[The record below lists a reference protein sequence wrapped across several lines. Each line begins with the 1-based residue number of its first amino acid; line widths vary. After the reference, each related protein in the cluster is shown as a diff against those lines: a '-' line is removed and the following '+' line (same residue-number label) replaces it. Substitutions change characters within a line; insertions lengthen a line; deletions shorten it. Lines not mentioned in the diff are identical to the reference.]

1 MFDSFMNYIWVKK
14 KKYDDAAM
22 KIKNSDMQDSTRVI
36 QNDFEEIIGY
46 EMPESLEDK
55 DLKKIKKTKEEV
67 LEDIET
73 YFITKQIRELKEL

>member
-22 KIKNSDMQDSTRVI
+22 KIKNSDMKDSTRVI

-73 YFITKQIRELKEL
+73 YFIIKQIRELKEL